1 MAAALLVAA
10 LVFLGMAVLLKSE
23 EMRALRR
30 LLGRLLKQKQSDIEP
45 HGTEPVE
52 EDTIIESD

>member
-1 MAAALLVAA
+1 
-10 LVFLGMAVLLKSE
+10 
-23 EMRALRR
+23 MRALKH
-30 LLGRLLKQKQSDIEP
+30 LLGRFLRRRQSELEP